1 MFSSSRGMSKLRH
14 QIGWGR
20 GVTLLFFCLLLCVS
34 FFSPNSSAQSS
45 STGLVTGTVTDPTG
59 AVVPNATV
67 TIQQAG
73 TNATQVQT
81 TDASGRFVFAS
92 VPPGDYTMKVVAKGF
107 RTAVINKLDVEVA
120 KSRTV
125 DVKLELGETSE
136 VIEVMASTMTELQT
150 TDATVG
156 ETLSGTEL
164 SRMPVLGRSAAALV
178 FLQPSVA
185 PDVSNAPTGNGGGG
199 TRVAGPLPE
208 PAANR

>member
-1 MFSSSRGMSKLRH
+1 
-14 QIGWGR
+14 
-20 GVTLLFFCLLLCVS
+20 
-34 FFSPNSSAQSS
+34 
-45 STGLVTGTVTDPTG
+45 PTG

-199 TRVAGPLPE
+199 DTAGARSEQVTFTIDGGDATSDLEGSNSYVSPSRESSAVSPVVPVPIDSTQEFRVSTSNPNSLFG
-208 PAANR
+208 R